1 MIRSMLPK
9 ARRLLSLGGLCMLLV
24 VWTLISLLPQVVLPS
39 WVRTP
44 RPNSIVEGL
53 LSSLGFGAWAQ
64 RSLRAAASFCS
75 STIRSPV
82 MVTQGLITSHEP
94 MLSLGSP
101 HVDGTLGTVG
111 SQGWAMRA
119 PPRPDEAGP
128 SN

>member
-1 MIRSMLPK
+1 MDLN
-9 ARRLLSLGGLCMLLV
+9 LSPPASSPTQLGQDPPAQQHSG
-24 VWTLISLLPQVVLPS
+24 
-39 WVRTP
+39 
-44 RPNSIVEGL
+44 GL

-64 RSLRAAASFCS
+64 RFLRAAASFCS